1 MEWFRFD
8 WALLGVVLFKLIL
21 AFLFT
26 LPVAW
31 ERERSTRIMGLR
43 TFPLV
48 AIASCSYI
56 LIAISI
62 DPDGLE
68 ARGRAIQGLLGGIGF
83 IGGGAILKE
92 GANVKGT
99 ATAAS
104 IWATGAIGVAIA
116 FSRYEIAIILSLLTF
131 ILLQFLTPIEERIGK
146 EDDPNEEKRSGEDN
160 GADND
165 EGNDED
171 QEEDESGNEQE

>member
-1 MEWFRFD
+1 MTLSFAEVDMEWLRFD
-8 WALLGVVLFKLIL
+8 WAFLAIILGKLVL
-21 AFLFT
+21 AFLLT
-26 LPVAW
+26 VPIAW

-116 FSRYEIAIILSLLTF
+116 FSRYEIALVLSALTF
-131 ILLQFLTPIEERIGK
+131 ALLQFLTPVEEEMGK
-146 EDDPNEEKRSGEDN
+146 EDQPDDTED
-160 GADND
+160 D
-165 EGNDED
+165 EIED
-171 QEEDESGNEQE
+171 DDQD

>member
-1 MEWFRFD
+1 MEWMRFD
-8 WALLGVVLFKLIL
+8 WALLAVVGLKLIL
-21 AFLFT
+21 AFLLT

-116 FSRYEIAIILSLLTF
+116 FSRYEIAIVLSAITF
-131 ILLQFLTPIEERIGK
+131 ILLQFLTPIEEKLGK
-146 EDDPNEEKRSGEDN
+146 QDKPDEEDSEDTEEGEDDQQD
-160 GADND
+160 
-165 EGNDED
+165 
-171 QEEDESGNEQE
+171 